1 MFPRKLAIDA
11 AQALARDEDK
21 TAVFSHIENDT
32 SMWLNSLDLF
42 APGLLQAQL
51 AVINLLIDYYTRLL
65 KEDGYSLYA
74 LIKKAYQNR
83 DSFQGFIDELTTAEA
98 EVDRELIAKL
108 GETEKLRAK
117 IAAEQEQ
124 LRERRGKIIEEVF

>member
-1 MFPRKLAIDA
+1 
-11 AQALARDEDK
+11 
-21 TAVFSHIENDT
+21 
-32 SMWLNSLDLF
+32 
-42 APGLLQAQL
+42 
-51 AVINLLIDYYTRLL
+51 VINLLIDYYTRLL